1 MNSEE
6 IQQYK
11 IKLNSI
17 KNEIVRLNDY
27 LILNMNTQTSQK
39 LNQYLTNKI
48 TEINNLIE
56 TFTKLEILIQTDYL
70 NNL

>member
-1 MNSEE
+1 MNSVE

-11 IKLNSI
+11 QTLNSI

-27 LILNMNTQTSQK
+27 LILNMNTQTAQK
-39 LNQYLTNKI
+39 INQYLTNKI

-56 TFTKLEILIQTDYL
+56 TFTKLEILLQSNYI
-70 NNL
+70 N

>member
-48 TEINNLIE
+48 TEINNLLE
-56 TFTKLEILIQTDYL
+56 SFTKLEILLQSNYI
-70 NNL
+70 N

>member
-48 TEINNLIE
+48 TEINNLLE
-56 TFTKLEILIQTDYL
+56 SFTKLEILLQSDYL